1 MYLDPQNFIDI
12 IVVVAGVLIALFIN
26 NFNDERKRKRRIKSI
41 LDIVRD
47 NIKQDL
53 QMIKNEYSI
62 LEKKFSTIE
71 KIIRY
76 KLKYEELSVDDKLLI
91 STFLFTNPKHIIIRK
106 EGYRLLKDADFNYNI
121 DKNKVISDIIS
132 IYQLNITR
140 LERDRDRIVSTAERN
155 AINYVQEEWLHC
167 DWLEYNVEK
176 KEILPLPPSI
186 ENFIKKS
193 LSSSHFINDV
203 DYMGNVVSHY
213 WDSLKDYENDLKR
226 VLKLIS

>member
-26 NFNDERKRKRRIKSI
+26 NLNDERKRKRRIKSI

-62 LEKKFSTIE
+62 LEKKIENIVKIIKSTI
-71 KIIRY
+71 
-76 KLKYEELSVDDKLLI
+76 KYEELSVDDKILI
-91 STFLFTNPKHIIIRK
+91 SKFLFTNPKHIIIRK

-132 IYQLNITR
+132 MYQLNITR
-140 LERDRDRIVSTAERN
+140 LERDRDWIVSTAERN
-155 AINYVQEEWLHC
+155 GINYVQEEWLSC

-176 KEILPLPPSI
+176 KEILPLSI

-203 DYMGNVVSHY
+203 DYMANVVSHY
-213 WDSLKDYENDLKR
+213 WDSLKYYENDLKR
-226 VLKLIS
+226 VLKLI

>member
-26 NFNDERKRKRRIKSI
+26 NLNDERKRKRRIKSI

-71 KIIRY
+71 KII
-76 KLKYEELSVDDKLLI
+76 KSTIKYEELSVDDKFLI
-91 STFLFTNPKHIIIRK
+91 INVLFTNPKHIIIRK

-132 IYQLNITR
+132 MYQLNITR

-155 AINYVQEEWLHC
+155 AINYVQEEWLSC

-176 KEILPLPPSI
+176 KEILPLSI

-203 DYMGNVVSHY
+203 DYMANVISHY

-226 VLKLIS
+226 VLKLI